1 MNDEQMWG
9 RSSEEPPEQSDAGGV
24 PTVSLESSAEVRRRG
39 IGARAVA
46 AVLGVVLLLGGV
58 GFAAAQLGADDRTPE
73 EAVGEF
79 FQALS
84 DEDVLGVLA
93 TLDPGERDALAQ
105 PVQDLFDE
113 LERLEVLDGS
123 FDPSAVGGVDLNFDG
138 MTYEQEPVRDDLAR
152 VRILGGQVSYT
163 VDGASLPLGDFV
175 RDTLD
180 RFGVDLSDASGS
192 DSSTIDAG
200 SEDFLA
206 VRRGPDGWRVS
217 IAYTVAEAARL
228 DAGAPVP
235 DPAAAL
241 TPIGAD
247 SPEAAVDG
255 VVRAMAALDL
265 PGVVARFSP
274 DELRALQ
281 EYWPLV
287 GADALPDASEL
298 GMQVDV
304 RSLDLRSE
312 TDGDRARVYVDG
324 FDVGMTVDGSHLDLT
339 YADGCVTYEGD
350 LDRLGLDPSKA
361 GEPVCPDDMD
371 SFFQDSMGTSG
382 LDGLGIDPPS
392 FGPVRTP
399 DGYVV
404 ADKVDGTWYVAPVN
418 TVANGMV
425 ELLRAIDRSH
435 LDAVVDMV
443 DGFFTSFE
451 NAMTFDGQ
459 GTPLLDPNA
468 YDDTTTFVP
477 ESVPTTTTG

>member
-1 MNDEQMWG
+1 MNDEQEWG
-9 RSSEEPPEQSDAGGV
+9 RASDEPSELRDAGGV

-73 EAVGEF
+73 EAVGDF
-79 FQALS
+79 FRALS

-113 LERLEVLDGS
+113 LERLEVLDTS
-123 FDPSAVGGVDLNFDG
+123 FDPGHIGGLDLRFDD
-138 MTYEQEPVRDDLAR
+138 MQYREEPVRDGLVR
-152 VRILGGQVSYT
+152 VHLVGGQMSYSL
-163 VDGASLPLGDFV
+163 DGGSFPIGDFV

-180 RFGVDLSDASGS
+180 RFGVDLSEVQQS
-192 DSSTIDAG
+192 DSNAVEG
-200 SEDFLA
+200 NPEDFLA

-217 IAYTVAEAARL
+217 IAYTVAEGARI

-241 TPIGAD
+241 TPIGAA
-247 SPEAAVDG
+247 SPEAAVEG
-255 VVRAMAALDL
+255 VVRAIAALDV

-287 GADALPDASEL
+287 GAETMPDPSDL
-298 GMQVDV
+298 GVQVDV

-324 FDVGMTVDGSHLDLT
+324 FDVGVTAEGSHLDLT

-350 LDRLGLDPSKA
+350 VDQLGLDPSKA
-361 GEPVCPDDMD
+361 GEPVCPDDMEKL
-371 SFFQDSMGTSG
+371 FEDSMGTSG
-382 LDGLGIDPPS
+382 FEAPVIDPSS
-392 FGPVRTP
+392 FGPIRTP
-399 DGYVV
+399 DAYVV
-404 ADKVDGTWYVAPVN
+404 TEKVDGQWYVAPVN
-418 TVANGMV
+418 TAANGII
-425 ELLRAIDRSH
+425 EGLRAIDRSH
-435 LDAVVDMV
+435 LDAIVDMI
-443 DGFFTSFE
+443 DGFFSSFE
-451 NAMTFDGQ
+451 TAMTFEAQ
-459 GTPLLDPNA
+459 GDPI
-468 YDDTTTFVP
+468 
-477 ESVPTTTTG
+477 G